1 MSRADFFPSLPLRDI
16 VIFPGMIIPL
26 FVGRDKSIRA
36 LNEVMKTNK
45 KIILLT
51 QKNAEIDDPVEE
63 DLYSV
68 GCESKILQLLKL
80 PDGTVKVL
88 VEGIDRI
95 KIIETKNEKEIFM
108 CSMEVVKD
116 KIDSKED
123 LLSLSIAIIRK
134 LEKLTNL
141 NKKISTELFT
151 NLKEQKNPS
160 KIADLI
166 AGQLNISIFE
176 KQKLLETIDLK
187 SRLEKLMNHI
197 NNEINVIG
205 VEKRIRGRV
214 KTQMEKTQREY
225 YLNEQMKA
233 IQRELGDIE
242 DGKDEITNLQK
253 AIIKAKM
260 SKEASTKCLSEL
272 KKLKSMSPMSAEAT
286 VVRNYLDWMVELP
299 WNNKD
304 KKLDIN
310 IKQAKE
316 ILDQDHYGLDKVK
329 ERILEYLA
337 VQKRVGKVKGTIL
350 CFVGPPGVGKTS
362 LGKSIARAT
371 GRKFVR
377 ISLGGIRD
385 EAEIRGHRRT
395 YIGSLPGKIIQQM
408 KKAGTKNPLFLLDEI
423 DKVGTDYRGDPSS
436 ALLEALDPEQNAAF
450 NDHYLEVD
458 YDLSDVMFVT
468 TANTL
473 NILPSLLDRL
483 EVIRIPGY
491 TEDEKIN
498 IANNYLI
505 PKQIKNN
512 GLKDE
517 EWNLDQDALKDIIQ
531 SYTKEAGVR
540 NLEREISKLARKT
553 VKNILT
559 NEAKSEINSKNLS
572 DYLGVKKFKYG
583 EIEPDNKIGVATGL
597 AWTEFGGEIL
607 KIESAIMPGK
617 GKMQITGKLGDVKQE
632 SVKAAKSYVRSKSL
646 EFGIIPPIF
655 ERKDFHV
662 HVPEGA
668 TPKDGPSAGIAMVT
682 AIVSSI
688 TGIPV
693 DKNIECFDV
702 FNLKPRKDIFYA
714 MSHGVNRATLKKGKS
729 DSRIYFLNSLIKKI
743 NGINY
748 DFYGFENKEPIWGD
762 NFYNALTNSK
772 MGLNLSRGLPTKY
785 YSSNRIASLMGNGL
799 LTFIDKKTQ
808 LGDIFKK
815 NEIISYENLD
825 DLANKINF
833 YKNNDYKE
841 KKLRRMEKINT
852 LKYSMKLKFQNIL

>member
-1 MSRADFFPSLPLRDI
+1 MSKTDFFPSLPLRDI
-16 VIFPGMIIPL
+16 VVFPGMIVPL
-26 FVGRDKSIRA
+26 FVGRDKSIKA

-45 KIILLT
+45 KIVLVT
-51 QKNAEIDDPVEE
+51 QKNAEIDDPTEK
-63 DLYSV
+63 DLYSF

-95 KIIETKNEKEIFM
+95 KIIESKSEKDFLI
-108 CSMEVVKD
+108 CSTEVVKD
-116 KIDSKED
+116 TVDSKED
-123 LLSLSIAIIRK
+123 LLSLSIAVIRK

-141 NKKISTELFT
+141 NKKISSELFAS
-151 NLKEQKNPS
+151 LKEQKNPS

-176 KQKLLETIDLK
+176 KQKLLETFDLK
-187 SRLEKLMNHI
+187 MRLEKLIDHI
-197 NNEINVIG
+197 NNEINVVS
-205 VEKRIRGRV
+205 VERRIRGRV

-233 IQRELGDIE
+233 IQKELGDIE
-242 DGKDEITNLQK
+242 EGKDETTNLQK

-260 SKEASTKCLSEL
+260 TKEALTKCMSEL

-286 VVRNYLDWMVELP
+286 VVRNYLDWMTELP
-299 WNNKD
+299 WNTKD
-304 KKLDIN
+304 KKLDNIN
-310 IKQAKE
+310 INEAKK

-337 VQKRVGKVKGTIL
+337 VQKRVGKIKGSIL
-350 CFVGPPGVGKTS
+350 CLVGPPGVGKTS

-436 ALLEALDPEQNAAF
+436 ALLEALDPEQNTAF

-468 TANTL
+468 TANSL
-473 NILPSLLDRL
+473 SILPSLLDRL

-491 TEDEKIN
+491 TEVEKIN

-512 GLKDE
+512 GLKNE
-517 EWNLDQDALKDIIQ
+517 EWNLDKEALKDIIQ

-559 NEAKSEINSKNLS
+559 NEIKKLEINSKNLS
-572 DYLGVKKFKYG
+572 DFLGVKKFKYD
-583 EIEPDNKIGVATGL
+583 EMEADNKIGVTTGL

-607 KIESAIMPGK
+607 KIESAMMPGK
-617 GKMQITGKLGDVKQE
+617 GKMQITGKLGDVMQE

-655 ERKDFHV
+655 EKKDFHV

-682 AIVSSI
+682 SIVSSI

-693 DKNIECFDV
+693 DKNV
-702 FNLKPRKDIFYA
+702 A
-714 MSHGVNRATLKKGKS
+714 MTGEVTLRGHVLA
-729 DSRIYFLNSLIKKI
+729 I
-743 NGINY
+743 G
-748 DFYGFENKEPIWGD
+748 
-762 NFYNALTNSK
+762 
-772 MGLNLSRGLPTKY
+772 GL
-785 YSSNRIASLMGNGL
+785 
-799 LTFIDKKTQ
+799 
-808 LGDIFKK
+808 
-815 NEIISYENLD
+815 
-825 DLANKINF
+825 
-833 YKNNDYKE
+833 KE
-841 KKLRRMEKINT
+841 KLLAAHRARIPTVLIPEDNKKDLVEIPKEIMDNIKIITVKTVDEVLKVALVKELIPVEWIDAEKLTKPATTE
-852 LKYSMKLKFQNIL
+852 SAH